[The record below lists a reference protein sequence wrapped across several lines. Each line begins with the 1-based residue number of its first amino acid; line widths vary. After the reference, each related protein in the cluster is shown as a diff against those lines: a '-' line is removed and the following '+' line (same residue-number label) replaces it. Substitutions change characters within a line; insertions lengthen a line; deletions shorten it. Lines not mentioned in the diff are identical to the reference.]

1 MKSFAKFLTGVTFV
15 IVLLLAYYIYT
26 ANLPTILN
34 VSVEKAAER
43 SEEFLKIQEDV
54 KNGNYENV
62 SHLDSIDSYYFV
74 TMNLSAKNFSP
85 FAAEWAQF
93 VLKPMEED
101 VLVLL
106 TNAGPK
112 DIGRFKE
119 ASFTITILTSSPEP
133 DRCGWLEYYIL
144 GRFHSVDA
152 AIKKAE

>member
-43 SEEFLKIQEDV
+43 SEEFSRIREDV
-54 KNGNYENV
+54 QNGNYENV

-74 TMNLSAKNFSP
+74 TLNLNAKNFSG

-112 DIGRFKE
+112 DIERFKE

-152 AIKKAE
+152 AIKKTE